1 MTVSW
6 RRPPWT
12 EERRERSDRSD
23 EASSP
28 MTAPSRRR
36 GQKHSGDPR
45 RCFLAGGEPGGGHD
59 VAAPHG
65 QPHHPRSSAR
75 HLPGPHTRSRD
86 PSAVGGGG
94 AGTRRIGRHD
104 DQGGGHRTL
113 GSSPD
118 VLRSPTGARSR
129 CGDGPEAGGRQRGP
143 ASLQRCQGGCA
154 GDGSTDANRGTGR
167 NRSHRTL
174 LLIGLT
180 MEMHSLYTLRHSR

>member
-1 MTVSW
+1 
-6 RRPPWT
+6 
-12 EERRERSDRSD
+12 
-23 EASSP
+23 

-36 GQKHSGDPR
+36 GQNTVGPQVVLPGR
-45 RCFLAGGEPGGGHD
+45 GEPGGGPD
-59 VAAPHG
+59 VPAPHG

-94 AGTRRIGRHD
+94 AGTRRIGGHVYL
-104 DQGGGHRTL
+104 GGVHRTL

-118 VLRSPTGARSR
+118 VLLSPNGARII
-129 CGDGPEAGGRQRGP
+129 CGEGPEAGGRQRGP

-154 GDGSTDANRGTGR
+154 GDGSADANRGTGR
-167 NRSHRTL
+167 NRSHRAL